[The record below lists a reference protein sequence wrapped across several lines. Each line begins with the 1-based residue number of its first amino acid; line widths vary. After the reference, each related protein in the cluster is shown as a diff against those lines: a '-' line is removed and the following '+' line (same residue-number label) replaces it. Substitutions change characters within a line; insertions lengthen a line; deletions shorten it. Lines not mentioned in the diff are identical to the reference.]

1 VIECLHFGHFAGVIK
16 SAEVSRHANPT
27 LLLGIMGYQQTV
39 AMLLNIDRYLCR
51 TVSAEIKP
59 AGD

>member
-39 AMLLNIDRYLCR
+39 AMLLNIDRYL
-51 TVSAEIKP
+51 
-59 AGD
+59 